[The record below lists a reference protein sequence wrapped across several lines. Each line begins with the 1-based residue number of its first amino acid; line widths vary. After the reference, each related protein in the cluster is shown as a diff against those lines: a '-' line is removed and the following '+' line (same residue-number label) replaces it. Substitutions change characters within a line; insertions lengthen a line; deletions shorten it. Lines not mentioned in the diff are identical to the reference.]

1 MAGTAPAPAI
11 EEALRAAAQEGRQ
24 LYLGTRVARLA
35 EPPSPAAFL
44 RDWVGPRRPC
54 VVRGALEGWA
64 CVKDGRW
71 GRAAY
76 LRERLAGRTVTISLT
91 PDGRAD
97 AVRRFAAG
105 GGGVTLPPGAAGGA
119 GSREYFVLPDDHKME
134 IGAFLEHLREGGRGG
149 GGGGHGA
156 YAQCQNSS
164 LKGEFRDLLDDAA
177 PDVGFATAA
186 LGRAPEAV
194 NLWIGDA
201 RSETSFHQDPYENVL
216 CVVEGEKTVTL
227 LPPHEGHRCYAQEYP
242 VAQYSCDLALGSWR
256 VAPQDPPASVAWS
269 PIDPHRPDATAFPR
283 YFGPGW
289 PEPLKVTVGK
299 GECLYL
305 PALWWHYVEQ
315 RGSSP
320 ESPCISVN
328 FWYDMVFDD
337 RALLNDLVGAVLQAA
352 PPTMAASEARAQ
364 SASEAAPGGGG
375 AQKAP

>member
-71 GRAAY
+71 GRAAS

-149 GGGGHGA
+149 GGGGG
-156 YAQCQNSS
+156 
-164 LKGEFRDLLDDAA
+164 
-177 PDVGFATAA
+177 
-186 LGRAPEAV
+186 
-194 NLWIGDA
+194 
-201 RSETSFHQDPYENVL
+201 
-216 CVVEGEKTVTL
+216 
-227 LPPHEGHRCYAQEYP
+227 
-242 VAQYSCDLALGSWR
+242 
-256 VAPQDPPASVAWS
+256 
-269 PIDPHRPDATAFPR
+269 
-283 YFGPGW
+283 
-289 PEPLKVTVGK
+289 
-299 GECLYL
+299 
-305 PALWWHYVEQ
+305 
-315 RGSSP
+315 
-320 ESPCISVN
+320 
-328 FWYDMVFDD
+328 
-337 RALLNDLVGAVLQAA
+337 
-352 PPTMAASEARAQ
+352 
-364 SASEAAPGGGG
+364 GGGG
-375 AQKAP
+375 ARGLRPVPEQQPQRRV